1 MMFLLF
7 NMLSRYII
15 VFLQRSKNLL
25 IFMTAITVFSDFGA
39 QENKACHWFC
49 CFPIYLPWSDGTRC
63 HDLSFF
69 ECWVSS
75 QLFQSLS
82 PSTRDSSVLSLS
94 LCFSFRVISSAYLR
108 LLIFLLE
115 ILITACDSSR
125 LAFLMMYSVYKLNKQ
140 GDNIHPWCTPFP
152 ILNQFIVPCSVIIV
166 ACWPAHRFLSRQVRW
181 AAIPNSLRTFHSLL
195 WSIQRL

>member
-1 MMFLLF
+1 MTIGKTIALSIQTFVGKMMFLLF

-15 VFLQRSKNLL
+15 AFLQRSKNFL

-69 ECWVSS
+69 EGWVSS

-82 PSTRDSSVLSLS
+82 PSTRDSLVLSLS
-94 LCFSFRVISSAYLR
+94 LFFSFRVISSAYLR

-115 ILITACDSSR
+115 IFIPACDSSR
-125 LAFLMMYSVYKLNKQ
+125 LAFLVMYSAYKLNKQ
-140 GDNIHPWCTPFP
+140 GDNIHPWCTTFP
-152 ILNQFIVPCSVIIV
+152 ILNQFIVHKHDVHKHCS
-166 ACWPAHRFLSRQVRW
+166 
-181 AAIPNSLRTFHSLL
+181 
-195 WSIQRL
+195 